1 MAMIRNAS
9 RRRIALLSALLL
21 TGCSIG
27 PEYKKPDVAVPTG
40 FRSQIAMTEA
50 VSFADQPWW
59 GVFQDKALQQ
69 LIKDALINNNDL
81 QLAVARI
88 QQARA
93 QVESST
99 PKACRRSA
107 INLTAAAKE
116 ALRRRHGLAPKP

>member
-1 MAMIRNAS
+1 MIRNAS
-9 RRRIALLSALLL
+9 RRLNALLSALLL

-27 PEYKKPDVAVPTG
+27 PEYKKPDVAVPTS

-59 GVFQDKALQQ
+59 GVFQDKALQD

-81 QLAVARI
+81 QQAVARI

-93 QVESST
+93 QVEIVNAESLPQVGYQLNGGGERSVT
-99 PKACRRSA
+99 P
-107 INLTAAAKE
+107 
-116 ALRRRHGLAPKP
+116 APRLGT